1 MQRTIDLQKITENL
15 LNSLVLLLSR
25 TGRTFTKDHFDI
37 YYRVG
42 NATQNKPRN
51 IFIRLLRLGDRGF
64 IIRNRYLIKQ
74 IQQYKIVWL
83 NEDLTT
89 LAPQE
94 RADLRSIFKA
104 AKAKGLN
111 VKLKPDVI
119 LLNGSK
125 YTHSE
130 IDKLPEGLTIEAAS
144 TVTTP
149 SGIAFQLG
157 HAPFSNFYP
166 APFKLDGVQFKHC
179 EQAFQYLKCKANCNE
194 TTANSVL
201 AESDPLKV
209 SRLGMRVNTSA
220 DWQQS
225 RLVHMKRCI
234 AAKFD
239 QNAELCK
246 KLKETN
252 NTQLIEATVDP
263 YWGAGAR
270 LYSPE
275 LMNGEW
281 KGKNMLGKLL
291 AEVRAGLQ

>member
-1 MQRTIDLQKITENL
+1 MQRTIDLQKITIRLDSYDKRYNIIIVGLPETDNENR

-104 AKAKGLN
+104 AKGLN

-144 TVTTP
+144 TVKPRVALLSSWDMHPFLTSTQPHSSLTVFSSNIASRP
-149 SGIAFQLG
+149 SSTLNVRQ
-157 HAPFSNFYP
+157 
-166 APFKLDGVQFKHC
+166 
-179 EQAFQYLKCKANCNE
+179 
-194 TTANSVL
+194 TA
-201 AESDPLKV
+201 
-209 SRLGMRVNTSA
+209 
-220 DWQQS
+220 
-225 RLVHMKRCI
+225 MK
-234 AAKFD
+234 
-239 QNAELCK
+239 
-246 KLKETN
+246 
-252 NTQLIEATVDP
+252 
-263 YWGAGAR
+263 
-270 LYSPE
+270 
-275 LMNGEW
+275 
-281 KGKNMLGKLL
+281 
-291 AEVRAGLQ
+291 